1 MALLTSMLEALN
13 QIGASFT
20 QDYSLWWYLAPV
32 FLLWTLLELY
42 FGKYKR
48 EKLGWNTSL
57 GNGITL
63 TWISVE
69 SMRFLFE
76 KQPSNFWFKFGI
88 IMAILLYAM
97 LIVYF
102 AFSHKLSAK
111 VTYTLA
117 SPSPVYFLSAVTI
130 LWGHGVL
137 IVTWWVLLD
146 LVIIY
151 ILLAIIFLIIKKI
164 MPESTRDMEGEQPPG
179 LGGMGKEDLGLKD
192 LKDLKI

>member
-1 MALLTSMLEALN
+1 LEALN

-20 QDYSLWWYLAPV
+20 KDHSLWWFLAPV
-32 FLLWTLLELY
+32 FLLWLLLELY

-57 GNGITL
+57 GNGVTL

-88 IMAILLYAM
+88 IMAIILYAM

-111 VTYTLA
+111 VTYAMA

-146 LVIIY
+146 LIILY
-151 ILLAIIFLIIKKI
+151 TLLAIIFGIIKKI
-164 MPESTRDMEGEQPPG
+164 MPESIKAMEEEQPTELEG
-179 LGGMGKEDLGLKD
+179 LGKEDLGLKD
-192 LKDLKI
+192 LKDLRH